1 MSTISHKST
10 AKAAIRNLLA
20 VHGKSGTLNLL
31 NEVLSESLPAR
42 RGRPT
47 REEAVTRLITNVL
60 STIIPEVI
68 AGEEKANAAVEP
80 SDEEG

>member
-20 VHGKSGTLNLL
+20 VHGKSGTLTLL
-31 NEVLSESLPAR
+31 NEVLSESLPTR

-47 REEAVTRLITNVL
+47 REEAVTRLITNILDAV
-60 STIIPEVI
+60 IPEVI
-68 AGEEKANAAVEP
+68 AGEEKVNSAVESP
-80 SDEEG
+80 DEEG